1 LEHGQA
7 FDLVIATNILVYY
20 DRLQQ
25 GLAMASI
32 ARMMNSGGIFLAN
45 DALSAHHL
53 ESLKFLDRHAVAFA
67 ISGPYGDN
75 VLAYRR
81 Q

>member
-1 LEHGQA
+1 
-7 FDLVIATNILVYY
+7 
-20 DRLQQ
+20 
-25 GLAMASI
+25 
-32 ARMMNSGGIFLAN
+32 MMNSGGIFLAN
-45 DALSAHHL
+45 DALSARHV